1 LLFLCF
7 FLPPPHAMVKKLVK
21 AAARKA
27 RRQRAVQKKK
37 QERLKAREPGTRI
50 SSTEQ
55 ADAILNSLCVG
66 KLAVTP
72 EDEWEDVSTV
82 AETTKMEDGLQ
93 CSVMKEL
100 RGKRKPRVLSR
111 GVRRRKDRRIVAGIA
126 SQERLVAKVVESRRK
141 RKTMPN
147 EGISLPH
154 AGRPMSL
161 SDLQTAHPA
170 ASVCIIGT
178 VAMYNPGE
186 SEATLTP
193 HDRRGKG
200 CTVDL
205 SAFPPFCVSPYQLVQ
220 VIGEVRYLAHG
231 PHVIARAVRPM
242 DGLDIPQYITA
253 MTLLAQFPLT
263 APR

>member
-1 LLFLCF
+1 
-7 FLPPPHAMVKKLVK
+7 MVKKLVK

-141 RKTMPN
+141 RKAR
-147 EGISLPH
+147 L
-154 AGRPMSL
+154 AF
-161 SDLQTAHPA
+161 LQEPD
-170 ASVCIIGT
+170 
-178 VAMYNPGE
+178 N
-186 SEATLTP
+186 
-193 HDRRGKG
+193 
-200 CTVDL
+200 
-205 SAFPPFCVSPYQLVQ
+205 
-220 VIGEVRYLAHG
+220 
-231 PHVIARAVRPM
+231 
-242 DGLDIPQYITA
+242 
-253 MTLLAQFPLT
+253 
-263 APR
+263 